1 MKTRYSFYSADGVLR
16 KNFSREETL
25 RWYYDGKIRKDAA
38 LTRTEGKQRTTVTV
52 AALEPDG
59 EEHPRNSSGLVNAEL
74 PPGMRSF
81 NLGALAMAPV
91 WTLIYRSP
99 ALCVLLWICV
109 AAIGWTS
116 YQSTYNPFSDKWL
129 VFRLDAIS
137 HAALWVLSIVAGVT
151 GGRTA
156 WRGRRFDSPE
166 RFRRCML
173 LWQIAG
179 ALALLIFAAAFCA
192 FLVMTI
198 RHNFVVE

>member
-16 KNFSREETL
+16 KNFSREEAL
-25 RWYYDGKIRKDAA
+25 RWYYDGKLRKDAA
-38 LTRTEGKQRTTVTV
+38 LTRTEGGQRTTVTV

-59 EEHPRNSSGLVNAEL
+59 AERPSNSSGLVNAEL

-81 NLGALAMAPV
+81 NLGAMALAPL
-91 WTLIYRSP
+91 WTLIYRSR
-99 ALCVLLWICV
+99 AMSVALWICV
-109 AAIGWTS
+109 AVIGWTS
-116 YQSTYNPFSDKWL
+116 YEASCDPFSDKVL
-129 VFRLDAIS
+129 VFRLDALS
-137 HAALWVLSIVAGVT
+137 HLALWILSVVT
-151 GGRTA
+151 GVIGSRAA

-179 ALALLIFAAAFCA
+179 ALALLIFAVAFCA